1 MARKRQRNRQT
12 PNTTINPSTPKTKYG
27 LIPINNL
34 TYGNPNAEQD
44 LLIRET
50 GNFDYIANHYMDK
63 PYPNND
69 GNYAKEEL
77 DKIRNSMQKLQHDK
91 VVELSIRFDEDLK
104 GVLSETA
111 SKCGVENPKGFV
123 KELLKDINPIIMKL
137 KFFYNRV
144 RPYQLANVLSFPLN
158 PMPSHS
164 AHSPSY
170 PSGHTTQCQVFASVL
185 SFRYPGNEDMLQK
198 FAEKCSAS
206 RVILG
211 VHFPSDSVFGK
222 QLAQGIINDENFK
235 AKYFSAQKI
244 GESMQNN
251 NPPPQTP
258 LEQNT
263 GHPNHSAFNPNGEV
277 FGGPIEPNPNE
288 INNPNVE
295 DDSGVFGGLPVAPTT
310 PFPGG
315 FPGNK

>member
-1 MARKRQRNRQT
+1 MARKRQRT
-12 PNTTINPSTPKTKYG
+12 KLKDASPINHSTPKTKYG

-50 GNFDYIANHYMDK
+50 GDFDYIANHYMDK

-69 GNYAKEEL
+69 GNYARDEL
-77 DKIRNSMQKLQHDK
+77 EKIRNSMQKLQHDN
-91 VVELSIRFDEDLK
+91 VVDLSIRFDEDLS
-104 GVLSETA
+104 GLLAETA

-137 KFFYNRV
+137 KFYYNRV

-158 PMPSHS
+158 PMPSIS

-170 PSGHTTQCQVFASVL
+170 PSGHTTQCEVFSHVL

-206 RVILG
+206 RLILG
-211 VHFPSDSVFGK
+211 LHFPSDTVFGK
-222 QLAQGIINDENFK
+222 QLAKGIVSDENFK
-235 AKYFSAQKI
+235 AKYFNAQKI
-244 GESMQNN
+244 GESMDNN
-251 NPPPQTP
+251 NPPQHPPQ
-258 LEQNT
+258 EQ
-263 GHPNHSAFNPNGEV
+263 HPHHSAFNPNGEV
-277 FGGPIEPNPNE
+277 FGGPITPNPNE
-288 INNPNVE
+288 INNAGME
-295 DDSGVFGGLPVAPTT
+295 DDSGVFGGLPTAPTT
-310 PFPGG
+310 PFP
-315 FPGNK
+315 FPGKK